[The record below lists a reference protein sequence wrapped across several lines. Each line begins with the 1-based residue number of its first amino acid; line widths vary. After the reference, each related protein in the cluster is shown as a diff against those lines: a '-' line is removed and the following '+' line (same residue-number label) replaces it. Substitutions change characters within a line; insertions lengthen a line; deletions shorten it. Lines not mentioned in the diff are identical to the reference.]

1 MVVVNMCVGIGVAR
15 RRSSSPSVVL
25 EWDVSSCSAKKR
37 VDIVVD
43 IAVVFSSVHFR
54 RANVA
59 LPAPPPTVVV
69 GGTHVRPAS
78 AVIPPLGWVGSYY
91 SDFAIGIAPMPESV
105 TGSSPPDTVERRP
118 QSLSPSVHAPLPPD
132 NG

>member
-1 MVVVNMCVGIGVAR
+1 MRMRVVPSA
-15 RRSSSPSVVL
+15 SSY
-25 EWDVSSCSAKKR
+25 SAKTR
-37 VDIVVD
+37 VDIDAVDIVVGVDIAVVD

-91 SDFAIGIAPMPESV
+91 SDFAIGIVPMPESV

>member
-1 MVVVNMCVGIGVAR
+1 MRMRVVPSA
-15 RRSSSPSVVL
+15 SSY
-25 EWDVSSCSAKKR
+25 SAKTR
-37 VDIVVD
+37 VDIDAVDIVVGVDIAVVD

-54 RANVA
+54 HANVA

-91 SDFAIGIAPMPESV
+91 SDFAIGIVPMPESV

>member
-1 MVVVNMCVGIGVAR
+1 MRMRVVPSA
-15 RRSSSPSVVL
+15 SSY
-25 EWDVSSCSAKKR
+25 SAKTR
-37 VDIVVD
+37 VDIDAVDIVVGVDIAVVD

-54 RANVA
+54 HANVA

-91 SDFAIGIAPMPESV
+91 SDFAIGIVPMPESA
-105 TGSSPPDTVERRP
+105 TGSPLVEIRP
-118 QSLSPSVHAPLPPD
+118 QSQLPSVNAHRPPD

>member
-1 MVVVNMCVGIGVAR
+1 MRMRVV
-15 RRSSSPSVVL
+15 PSA
-25 EWDVSSCSAKKR
+25 SSCSAKTR
-37 VDIVVD
+37 VDIDAVDIVDIAVDIVVD

-59 LPAPPPTVVV
+59 LPVPPPTVVVV